1 MKCVIECGYQ
11 QKPDN
16 LEVLSKHLEQC
27 LISGACSTL
36 EKGPY
41 VIWKDGE
48 FSVVS
53 KVTKKDRIFPT
64 PFSKDS

>member
-1 MKCVIECGYQ
+1 MKCLIECGYE

-16 LEVLSKHLEQC
+16 LEVLTKHLEQC
-27 LISGACSTL
+27 STNGACSAL
-36 EKGPY
+36 DKGPY
-41 VIWKDGE
+41 VIWKDGG

-53 KVTKKDRIFPT
+53 KVTKKDTIFPT